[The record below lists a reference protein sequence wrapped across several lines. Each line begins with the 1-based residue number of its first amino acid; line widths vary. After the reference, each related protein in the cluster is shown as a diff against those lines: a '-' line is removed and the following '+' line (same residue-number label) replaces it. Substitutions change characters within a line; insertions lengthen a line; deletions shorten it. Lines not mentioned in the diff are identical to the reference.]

1 MTTTLGSKFSWWE
14 VLLDDPE
21 RWDHRVD
28 GEDFM
33 IDERVK
39 ELVCILNK
47 FKGIETFSSCGGH
60 ANPKPSQIG
69 RGRFYVDFW
78 VDPNKTGF
86 GSLEKINQLVSN
98 IFPTVRIIVGDVGG
112 IEEDDEPC
120 MCFEIQGRANPGM
133 IALALQDRLRENK

>member
-1 MTTTLGSKFSWWE
+1 
-14 VLLDDPE
+14 
-21 RWDHRVD
+21 
-28 GEDFM
+28 M

-98 IFPTVRIIVGDVGG
+98 IFPTVKIIVGDVGG

-120 MCFEIQGRANPGM
+120 MCFSIQGRDNPGV
-133 IALALQDRLRENK
+133 IALALQDCLRRSK